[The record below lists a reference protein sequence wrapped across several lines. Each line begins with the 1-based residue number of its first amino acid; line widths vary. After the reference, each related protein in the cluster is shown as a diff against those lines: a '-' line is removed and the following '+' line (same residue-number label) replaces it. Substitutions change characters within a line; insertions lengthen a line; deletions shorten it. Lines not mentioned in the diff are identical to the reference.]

1 MSQYDYQQLYLR
13 KGGVKGPITLEPPHN
28 FSEPYQS
35 DIAIAEWH
43 THPTYDWWRLPS
55 GEASLSLYNAGRL
68 WVPIVESLDW
78 TIVEVTL
85 GPDSQRLVHGPC
97 ELKCCERTP
106 EDKTY
111 DIYLARGR
119 VQREGLCCGTTGSW
133 DLGRDLGWPREVQR
147 EGLRC
152 GINGKLGL
160 GCIDRG
166 KKHDLGRPKE
176 SNGKAYVVGQREA
189 GTRVYRSGTD
199 GVVRGH
205 WTCYLQMVCGTIKVY
220 VLYVYSTEP
229 VLSAELC

>member
-13 KGGVKGPITLEPPHN
+13 KGGVKGPITLEPPYN

-55 GEASLSLYNAGRL
+55 GEASLSLYNAGRFR
-68 WVPIVESLDW
+68 VPIVESLDW

-85 GPDSQRLVHGPC
+85 GPDSQRPVHRPC

-111 DIYLARGR
+111 VIYLARGR
-119 VQREGLCCGTTGSW
+119 VHREGLRCGTAGSW
-133 DLGRDLGWPREVQR
+133 DSGRDLGWPREVQR

-160 GCIDRG
+160 GCIDQG

-176 SNGKAYVVGQREA
+176 SNGKAYVVGST
-189 GTRVYRSGTD
+189 GSWDSGVQIWDGRCCERTLDVLPTD
-199 GVVRGH
+199 GL
-205 WTCYLQMVCGTIKVY
+205 WNDKSVCLICV
-220 VLYVYSTEP
+220 
-229 VLSAELC
+229 